1 MEASYI
7 DHNAFG
13 TYRDIDGQLV
23 VKLYNPGS
31 AITKATPKQWVLGTS
46 GRDEAAAIVAG
57 ADVRQ
62 RVVVARQN
70 VAASAWGEFVF
81 DGPVQTR
88 EALSSGTSLMT
99 ITVPSGTYTAGN
111 GLRVDP
117 FSAALQDAGVPFDL
131 TDESHIGEIVAT
143 ATGTSIQARLHGRE
157 SIWRSKGDRKTKDL
171 FKTRPTFVDDDGDG
185 APTGTTGDVNIMKT
199 MEAEYE
205 YCILGAGQTI
215 VKPVWATTGV
225 DVGLDQ
231 TADEGVEITQG
242 ISAISKVAFVVGT
255 DSFYAKLKLRIA
267 DVSGTDDCAFGFRK
281 AAAYT
286 AAIDD
291 YTDMAV
297 LNVISSDI
305 KIETILNDAATTTT
319 DTTQNWLDTEA
330 HTLEIYVSKAGVV
343 TYKIDGAAPSVTA
356 AFTFD
361 SGDTLIPFFYFLNDT
376 DLAGAVELV
385 EWHAGVYSGS

>member
-1 MEASYI
+1 MESSYL
-7 DHNAFG
+7 NYSMFG

-23 VKLYNPGS
+23 VRLYTSSAVTKGDVKRWVPGT
-31 AITKATPKQWVLGTS
+31 A
-46 GRDEAAAIVAG
+46 GRDEVAAIVAG
-57 ADVRQ
+57 SGVRQ
-62 RVVVARQN
+62 RIVFARKS
-70 VAASAWGEFVF
+70 AAAATFSEFVV
-81 DGPVQTR
+81 DGPIQSR
-88 EALSSGTSLMT
+88 DELSSMSLMAV
-99 ITVPSGTYTAGN
+99 TVPSGTYTAGN
-111 GLRVDP
+111 ALRVDP

-131 TDESHIGEIVAT
+131 TDESHIAEIVAT
-143 ATGTSIQARLHGRE
+143 ATGTSIQIRLHGRE
-157 SIWRSKGDRKTKDL
+157 SIWRADGARSTKDL
-171 FKTRPTFVDDDGDG
+171 FRTRPLFVDDDGDG
-185 APTGTTGDVNIMKT
+185 APTGGTGDVNIMKT
-199 MEAEYE
+199 LEGDYE

-231 TADEGVEITQG
+231 TADEGLEVTQG
-242 ISAISKVAFVVGT
+242 ISSISKSAFVVGT

-297 LNVISSDI
+297 LNVISGNI
-305 KIETILNDAATTTT
+305 TIETILNSAATVST
-319 DTTQNWLDTEA
+319 DTTNNWLDTEA
-330 HTLEIYVSKAGVV
+330 HTLEVYVSKAGVV
-343 TYKIDGAAPSVTA
+343 TYKIDGAAPTVTA

-361 SGDTLIPFFYFLNDT
+361 SGDTVVPFFYFLNDT